1 MSRVTVC
8 VQASWYNF
16 GTFVDAHS
24 LTRPG
29 IRHKRQPDPHDFA
42 RAVDRRGTWIV
53 TVAGCIRDGGY
64 FFHVQVVQA
73 KNIVGDFESNSP
85 IRLDVI
91 LPHALDIV
99 PHDAPVQLK
108 LGVSTQLAISD
119 STDPRPPT
127 TPPPPKHDATAMPE
141 IAWTC
146 HGHPRHTIDWL
157 IESLLLV

>member
-91 LPHALDIV
+91 LPGLLGRPGHRTSRCPGAAQTWCIDTARHFRLDR
-99 PHDAPVQLK
+99 P
-108 LGVSTQLAISD
+108 T
-119 STDPRPPT
+119 STDNPT
-127 TPPPPKHDATAMPE
+127 PT
-141 IAWTC
+141 
-146 HGHPRHTIDWL
+146 
-157 IESLLLV
+157 